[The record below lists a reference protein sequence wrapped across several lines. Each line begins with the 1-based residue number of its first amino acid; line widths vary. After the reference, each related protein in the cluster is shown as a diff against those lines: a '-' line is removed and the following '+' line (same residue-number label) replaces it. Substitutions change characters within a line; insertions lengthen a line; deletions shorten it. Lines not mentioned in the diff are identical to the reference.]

1 MAKIIA
7 VSLRKGG
14 SGKTTTSVNLATAL
28 HNKGKRTL
36 LVDLDPQ
43 ANATISVGIDPISLE
58 RHINT
63 LFTDI
68 NTKTMEAITTTSFGL
83 AILPSHPDLAETEAG
98 MRATQIGL
106 LRGLLDPV
114 RENFDFIIIDTP
126 PAESY
131 LTVNAM
137 AVADE
142 IIIPLQAH
150 YLAMRGLKE
159 ALEEIDQV
167 RQGLNTSLKV
177 AGILPTMV
185 NTRTN
190 IAKTVLEAITEAY
203 RGLVYPFQV
212 DFSIK
217 HAEASLAGLPI
228 VIYDP
233 THPGSVTYIKLPQR
247 LIKGGEND
255 K

>member
-7 VSLRKGG
+7 VTLRKGG
-14 SGKTTTSVNLATAL
+14 SGKTTTAVNVATAL
-28 HNKGKRTL
+28 HKKGKRAL
-36 LVDLDPQ
+36 LVDLDAQ
-43 ANATISVGIDPISLE
+43 ANATISVGIDPLKLTK
-58 RHINT
+58 HINT

-68 NTKTMEAITTTSFGL
+68 NAKTTEAIVITSFGL

-106 LRGLLDPV
+106 LKGLLEPIAGDY
-114 RENFDFIIIDTP
+114 DFIVIDTP

-131 LTVNAM
+131 LTVNAL

-150 YLAMRGLKE
+150 YLAMRGLQD

-167 RQGLNTSLKV
+167 KKGLNPRLKV

-185 NTRTN
+185 NNRTN
-190 IAKTVLEAITEAY
+190 IAKTVLEAVTEAY
-203 RGLVYPFQV
+203 KDLLYPLQV

-217 HAEASLAGLPI
+217 HAEATLAGLPI

-233 THPGSVTYIKLPQR
+233 AHQGSITYMELADM
-247 LIKGGEND
+247 LIKGG
-255 K
+255 KHGQ

>member
-1 MAKIIA
+1 MAKKIA
-7 VSLRKGG
+7 ISLRKGG
-14 SGKTTTSVNLATAL
+14 SGKTTTAVNLATAL
-28 HNKGKRTL
+28 QNKGKRTL

-43 ANATISVGIDPISLE
+43 ANASISVGIDPMSLDK
-58 RHINT
+58 HINT

-68 NTKTMEAITTTSFGL
+68 NTRVEEAITKTGFGL
-83 AILPSHPDLAETEAG
+83 SVLPSHPDLAETEAG

-106 LRGLLDPV
+106 LKGLLEPLD
-114 RENFDFIIIDTP
+114 NDFDYIVIDTP

-137 AVADE
+137 AYVDE

-150 YLAMRGLKE
+150 YLAMRGLQE
-159 ALEEIDQV
+159 AMEEIEQV
-167 RQGLNTSLKV
+167 KKGLNPTLKV
-177 AGILPTMV
+177 LGILPTMV
-185 NTRTN
+185 SNRTN
-190 IAKTVLEAITEAY
+190 IAKMVLEAVAENY
-203 RGLVYPFQV
+203 KDLLYPFQI

-217 HAEASLAGLPI
+217 HAEATLAGLPI

-233 THPGSVTYIKLPQR
+233 KHQGSLTYKKLAD
-247 LIKGGEND
+247 LVIKGGS

>member
-1 MAKIIA
+1 MAKVIA

-68 NTKTMEAITTTSFGL
+68 NTKTMEAVTTTPFGL

-114 RENFDFIIIDTP
+114 RENFDFIVIDTP

-142 IIIPLQAH
+142 IVIPLQAH

-167 RQGLNTSLKV
+167 RQGLNPSLKV

-190 IAKTVLEAITEAY
+190 IAKTVLDAVSEAY
-203 RGLVYPFQV
+203 DKYLYPFQV

-228 VIYDP
+228 VLYDP
-233 THPGSVTYIKLPQR
+233 NHQGSLAYMKLADR
-247 LIKGGEND
+247 IIKGGENG

>member
-1 MAKIIA
+1 MARIIA
-7 VSLRKGG
+7 VTLRKGG
-14 SGKTTTSVNLATAL
+14 SGKTTTAVNLATAL
-28 HNKGKRTL
+28 HKKGKRTL

-43 ANATISVGIDPISLE
+43 ANATISVGINPLKLSK
-58 RHINT
+58 HINT

-68 NTKTMEAITTTSFGL
+68 NAKINEAIIKTSFGL
-83 AILPSHPDLAETEAG
+83 PLLPSHPDLADTEAG

-106 LRGLLDPV
+106 LKGLLEPIKDK
-114 RENFDFIIIDTP
+114 FDFIVIDTP

-150 YLAMRGLKE
+150 YLAMRGLQD
-159 ALEEIDQV
+159 AIEEIDQV
-167 RQGLNTSLKV
+167 RQGLNPSLKI

-185 NTRTN
+185 NNRTN
-190 IAKTVLEAITEAY
+190 IAKTVLEAVTESY
-203 RGLVYPFQV
+203 GSYLYPFQV

-217 HAEASLAGLPI
+217 HSEATLAGLPI
-228 VIYDP
+228 VLYDP
-233 THPGSVTYIKLPQR
+233 THQGSLAYTQLANKVV
-247 LIKGGEND
+247 KGGKNG
-255 K
+255 

>member
-1 MAKIIA
+1 MAKKIA

-14 SGKTTTSVNLATAL
+14 SGKTTTAVNLATAL
-28 HNKGKRTL
+28 HLRGKKTL
-36 LVDLDPQ
+36 LIDLDPQ
-43 ANATISVGIDPISLE
+43 ANATISVGIDPLSLTK
-58 RHINT
+58 HINT

-68 NTKTMEAITTTSFGL
+68 NTKTEEVIIKTSFGL
-83 AILPSHPDLAETEAG
+83 PILPSHPDLADTEAG

-106 LRGLLDPV
+106 LKGLLEPIDGL
-114 RENFDFIIIDTP
+114 FDYIVIDTP

-142 IIIPLQAH
+142 ILIPLQAH
-150 YLAMRGLKE
+150 YLAMRGLQE
-159 ALEEIDQV
+159 AMQEIDEV
-167 RQGLNTSLKV
+167 KKGLNPKLKV

-185 NTRTN
+185 SNRTN
-190 IAKTVLEAITEAY
+190 IAKTVLEAVTEAY
-203 RGLVYPFQV
+203 RRLLYPFQV

-217 HAEASLAGLPI
+217 HAEATLAGLPI

-233 THPGSVTYIKLPQR
+233 KHQGSLVYMQLAD
-247 LIKGGEND
+247 LVIKGGKND
-255 K
+255 

>member
-1 MAKIIA
+1 MAKKIA
-7 VSLRKGG
+7 ISLRKGG
-14 SGKTTTSVNLATAL
+14 SGKTTTAVNLATAL
-28 HNKGKRTL
+28 HKKGKRTL

-43 ANATISVGIDPISLE
+43 ANATISVGIDPLSLK
-58 RHINT
+58 RHINS

-68 NTKTMEAITTTSFGL
+68 SVKTEEAITKTGFGL
-83 AILPSHPDLAETEAG
+83 SLLPSHPDLAETEAG

-106 LRGLLDPV
+106 LKGLLEPIDGL
-114 RENFDFIIIDTP
+114 FDYIVIDTP

-131 LTVNAM
+131 LTVNAL

-150 YLAMRGLKE
+150 YLAMRGLQE
-159 ALEEIDQV
+159 AMQEIDEV
-167 RQGLNTSLKV
+167 KKGLNPKLKV

-185 NTRTN
+185 SNRTN
-190 IAKTVLEAITEAY
+190 LAKTVLEAVTEAY
-203 RGLVYPFQV
+203 KSLLYPFQV

-217 HAEASLAGLPI
+217 HTEATLAGLPI

-233 THPGSVTYIKLPQR
+233 KHQGSLAYMQLADLV
-247 LIKGGEND
+247 IKGG
-255 K
+255 KK

>member
-1 MAKIIA
+1 MAKVIA

-43 ANATISVGIDPISLE
+43 ANATISVGIDPLSLE

-68 NTKTMEAITTTSFGL
+68 NIKTIEAIAKTGFGL
-83 AILPSHPDLAETEAG
+83 PILPSHPDLAETEAG
-98 MRATQIGL
+98 MRATQIGML
-106 LRGLLDPV
+106 KGLLEPIKGD
-114 RENFDFIIIDTP
+114 FDYIVIDTP

-142 IIIPLQAH
+142 IVIPLQAH

-167 RQGLNTSLKV
+167 RQGLNPTLKL

-185 NTRTN
+185 NNRTN
-190 IAKTVLEAITEAY
+190 VAKTVIEAVREAY
-203 RGLVYPFQV
+203 DKYLYPFQV

-228 VIYDP
+228 VLYDP
-233 THPGSVTYIKLPQR
+233 NHQGSLAYMKLANTV
-247 LIKGGEND
+247 IKGGENG

>member
-1 MAKIIA
+1 MAKKIA

-14 SGKTTTSVNLATAL
+14 SGKTTTAVNLATAL
-28 HNKGKRTL
+28 HLRGKKTL
-36 LVDLDPQ
+36 LIDLDPQ
-43 ANATISVGIDPISLE
+43 ANATISVGIDPLSLTK
-58 RHINT
+58 HINT

-68 NTKTMEAITTTSFGL
+68 NTKTEEVIIKTSFGL
-83 AILPSHPDLAETEAG
+83 PILPSHPDLADTEAG

-106 LRGLLDPV
+106 LKGLLEPIDGL
-114 RENFDFIIIDTP
+114 FDYIVIDTP

-142 IIIPLQAH
+142 ILIPLQAH
-150 YLAMRGLKE
+150 YLAMRGLQE
-159 ALEEIDQV
+159 AMQEIEEV
-167 RQGLNTSLKV
+167 KKGLNPKLKV

-185 NTRTN
+185 SNRTN
-190 IAKTVLEAITEAY
+190 IAKTVLEAVTEAY
-203 RGLVYPFQV
+203 RSLLYPFQV

-217 HAEASLAGLPI
+217 HAEATLAGLPI

-233 THPGSVTYIKLPQR
+233 KHQGSLVYMQLAD
-247 LIKGGEND
+247 LVIKGG
-255 K
+255 KI